1 MNELGWRDCIQIG
14 KRHSVFGDPGHTL
27 QSHSEFALNKL
38 SDRAYSAVG
47 KVVNVNLGNLTRDA
61 KLQNVRIK
69 FKINEIKD
77 GKAYTEVKGYEL
89 ATSYI
94 KRIVRVGRSRIDDSF
109 LVSTKDNVK
118 LRLKPLVLTKYK
130 TQKNILR
137 DMREL
142 VKKDFIDYIQK
153 DDYDKFIS
161 DLISKKLQRDLRG
174 KLNKIYPVSLVEIR
188 VMNRV

>member
-1 MNELGWRDCIQIG
+1 MAEKKGKKKWYEILASKHFHNFAIG
-14 KRHSVFGDPGHTL
+14 ECV
-27 QSHSEFALNKL
+27 
-38 SDRAYSAVG
+38 AYEDKNLFG

-137 DMREL
+137 NMGL
-142 VKKDFIDYIQK
+142 IQ
-153 DDYDKFIS
+153 I
-161 DLISKKLQRDLRG
+161 
-174 KLNKIYPVSLVEIR
+174 
-188 VMNRV
+188 